1 MVAGLNAQLRT
12 VQRGSLRSSLMP
24 VVNWLNTHANVKLSP
39 QGVRVD
45 LAWYQATASGYY
57 QIGLLLNAA
66 DEVPAPMPVL
76 EMPSPTTSPRSMN
89 YTHVDQEDLFR
100 PPPQWQ
106 FTRGYSQLG
115 SSRRRVGGAVLD
127 AVSLRSLEYRRDLLF
142 PLSLIFR
149 NSRPVGHQA
158 TVGLVISLLLLVDI
172 SLTLLM
178 LLQFYSISL
187 EPMLVVLLVPP
198 LASVLPSAAGLNAL
212 FSHGPPRSA
221 GLARVYALWNLTSF
235 TNLVSIHTPTLCHF
249 SF

>member
-1 MVAGLNAQLRT
+1 MV
-12 VQRGSLRSSLMP
+12 
-24 VVNWLNTHANVKLSP
+24 THLSCS
-39 QGVRVD
+39 
-45 LAWYQATASGYY
+45 T
-57 QIGLLLNAA
+57 
-66 DEVPAPMPVL
+66 
-76 EMPSPTTSPRSMN
+76 N

-115 SSRRRVGGAVLD
+115 SSRRRIGGAVLD
-127 AVSLRSLEYRRDLLF
+127 AVSLRSLEYRRDPLF

-149 NSRPVGHQA
+149 NSRPVGHQVCNINPPSLKYMWVVLYLFLHWVAWVVSFSSFSSSQMSSGLMKSGLHTFFGGLQA

-235 TNLVSIHTPTLCHF
+235 TNLVSTHTPTLPFLFLIGLHIPLCHF
-249 SF
+249 LSIR

>member
-12 VQRGSLRSSLMP
+12 VRRGSLRSSLMP
-24 VVNWLNTHANVKLSP
+24 VVNWLNTHANVELSP

-76 EMPSPTTSPRSMN
+76 EMPSPTTSPRSTN

-115 SSRRRVGGAVLD
+115 SSRRRIGGAVLD
-127 AVSLRSLEYRRDLLF
+127 AVSLRSLEYRRDPLF

-149 NSRPVGHQA
+149 NSRPVGHQVCKINPPSLKYMWVVLYLFLHWVA
-158 TVGLVISLLLLVDI
+158 WLVSFSSCSSSQMSLGLMKKVGCTLSLVD
-172 SLTLLM
+172 
-178 LLQFYSISL
+178 
-187 EPMLVVLLVPP
+187 
-198 LASVLPSAAGLNAL
+198 
-212 FSHGPPRSA
+212 
-221 GLARVYALWNLTSF
+221 
-235 TNLVSIHTPTLCHF
+235 
-249 SF
+249 